1 MALPAEENMG
11 QTLVAP
17 VGRSRLNLIA
27 AVQRVQPEE
36 LILITSNKA
45 SSDDPA
51 LELWCRSTVPNVHII
66 NAGPA
71 HDHAEVVRRIHASSI
86 LPAYDTIAL
95 LSGSTNPIA
104 ATTWLRF
111 GGRPLT
117 VRIDGTPPR
126 ITSQLDGEHMVH
138 STPESDMLSIHEFHG
153 VDSRNAHNSTIE
165 EMLGRVEHVFGS
177 CSSSYSANEGC
188 WTVTWELP
196 SKEFEAKRMLNS
208 IAGIRKEF
216 ERKFG
221 AFLVVHVVRGLPDF
235 QQLFDASGR
244 HRYEPTGDFL

>member
-1 MALPAEENMG
+1 MALPAEKSMG
-11 QTLVAP
+11 RTLVAP

-27 AVQRVQPEE
+27 AVQRVQPDE
-36 LILITSNKA
+36 LILITSNEA

-86 LPAYDTIAL
+86 RPAYDTTAL

-117 VRIDGTPPR
+117 VRIDGAPPR
-126 ITSQLDGEHMVH
+126 ITSQLDGETMAH
-138 STPESDMLSIHEFHG
+138 SILSLI
-153 VDSRNAHNSTIE
+153 
-165 EMLGRVEHVFGS
+165 
-177 CSSSYSANEGC
+177 C
-188 WTVTWELP
+188 
-196 SKEFEAKRMLNS
+196 
-208 IAGIRKEF
+208 
-216 ERKFG
+216 
-221 AFLVVHVVRGLPDF
+221 
-235 QQLFDASGR
+235 
-244 HRYEPTGDFL
+244 